1 MKKENKEEN
10 NFKTL
15 KSRVLSVKKSKDH
28 VLFTGTVLIPGEPD
42 CDYENGEEILTP
54 EKVAKMAH
62 EYLLNYR
69 LVDKDHNFF
78 QTHKTVGA
86 PVESYLLPEPRVMKN
101 IEGVEREYPA
111 GTWVVKSM
119 ITDPELMKKAEN
131 GQIAYSV
138 TALSKK
144 DAEKLHA
151 ARKDRVLIKDLED
164 PIGFTVSLVE
174 NPCVDNSCSVKND
187 SVVVKEGRAISK
199 QNRNVLEKARDL
211 INELINQ
218 SKQLDADNGGNTMA
232 EKEKNENA
240 KPEQSEEQSEYVSKS
255 EFLELKSEFL
265 EFKKQ
270 VLKAPKNGKS
280 EEGSEEEGG
289 DPEKSKKSKES
300 TEPGSKALKNH
311 DTKKEVSFKSVE
323 YYMGRSKR
331 GRPLKKK
338 ME

>member
-1 MKKENKEEN
+1 LKKENKEEN

-119 ITDPELMKKAEN
+119 ITDPELMEKAEK

-187 SVVVKEGRAISK
+187 SVVMKEGRAISK

-240 KPEQSEEQSEYVSKS
+240 KPENSEEKSEYVS
-255 EFLELKSEFL
+255 KSEFL

-270 VLKAPKNGKS
+270 VLKAIKNGKS

-300 TEPGSKALKNH
+300 TEPSSKALKNH